1 MKNGHGLSQTFMHAL
16 MNDLDPGINRFLEVV
31 KKDATLCLE
40 IRENYI
46 NIYYRGG
53 NLVRIK
59 EKNGIFTAFFD
70 WKYILAP
77 DKTRVPAH

>member
-1 MKNGHGLSQTFMHAL
+1 

-53 NLVRIK
+53 NLVRIQ
-59 EKNGIFTAFFD
+59 EKNGIFSAFF
-70 WKYILAP
+70 
-77 DKTRVPAH
+77 